1 MSIQAG
7 RLNNTF
13 STANINGENQMI
25 KGDADTSFVPSPAKG
40 EVVIKP
46 KYTIL
51 EQPIAVQRNSPL
63 PPPRGNRS
71 I

>member
-1 MSIQAG
+1 
-7 RLNNTF
+7 
-13 STANINGENQMI
+13 MI

-51 EQPIAVQRNSPL
+51 EQQPIAVQRNSPL